1 VEFRLLG
8 LLEVTDDDGRAIEI
22 VRGHESGL
30 LALLLLHANDAL
42 SPERIVDE
50 LWAGAPPENARKSVH
65 IYISRLR
72 KALGAERIET
82 TPAGY
87 LLRVA
92 PDELDVS
99 HFESL
104 AAEGRDALDRGA
116 AEDAEIV
123 FDRALALWRVA
134 PLADYRFEAFAQT
147 EARRLEQLHAA
158 VVADRV
164 DARIACGRPHLV
176 VQEAEALIEQAPFW
190 ERPRAQLMRALYLT
204 GRQADALEAYRR
216 TRDLLRDELGVE
228 PGPELQRLER
238 QILNHDPELGE
249 PTPPPRPL
257 IRQRR
262 FQLIAATTLT
272 LAAAVVSVAVA
283 FSRGGES
290 PSNRPNVTNPTQAVS
305 AIDPQTNR
313 VVATTAVGRYPDR
326 IAYDRNAVWVIN
338 SQDRTISRIDPRTRL
353 VVHTFAP
360 GPIVTDLVV
369 YADALWVTAP
379 IANRLLRLDEST
391 DEVTSRISVS
401 DPLWV
406 APGSERLWVA
416 GDTLLSVDPAA
427 AKATVVFDPH
437 FRHSPH
443 PNADAGSGGIVVF
456 GRWVFADGAGR
467 QLFRVDPAAG
477 VLKESRQLHP
487 FESTSRMVA
496 ANGSLWLTHGDGN
509 DLMRLDPLSLEL
521 TLDIHVGSQPVGV
534 AFGAGTLWV
543 ANSGDGTVM
552 RVDPTSGR
560 ILATI
565 RVGGTPYNVAFV
577 HGLAWVTIL

>member
-1 VEFRLLG
+1 MEFRLLG

-22 VRGHESGL
+22 ARGHESGL
-30 LALLLLHANDAL
+30 LALLLLHANEAL

-50 LWAGAPPENARKSVH
+50 LWAGAPPENARKSVQ

-72 KALGAERIET
+72 KALGAERIDT

-92 PDELDVS
+92 PDELDVA

-104 AAEGRDALDRGA
+104 AAEGRAALDRGA

-123 FDRALALWRVA
+123 FNRALALWSVA
-134 PLADYRFEAFAQT
+134 PLADYRFDAFALT
-147 EARRLEQLHAA
+147 EARRLEELHAA

-204 GRQADALEAYRR
+204 GRQADALEVYRR
-216 TRDLLRDELGVE
+216 TRDMLQDELGVE

-262 FQLIAATTLT
+262 FQLIAATTLM
-272 LAAAVVSVAVA
+272 LAAAVVSVAAA

-313 VVATTAVGRYPDR
+313 VVATTTVGRYPNR
-326 IAYDRNAVWVIN
+326 IAYDRNAVWVLN

-360 GPIVTDLVV
+360 GETVTDLVV
-369 YADALWVTAP
+369 YAGALWVTAP
-379 IANRLLRLDEST
+379 LANRLLRLDEYT
-391 DEVTSRISVS
+391 DEVTSRISMTN
-401 DPLWV
+401 PLWV
-406 APGSERLWVA
+406 ASGSERLWVA
-416 GDTLLSVDPAA
+416 GNTLLRVDPAA

-437 FRHSPH
+437 FRDMPPSA
-443 PNADAGSGGIVVF
+443 NADSGGIVVF
-456 GRWVFADGAGR
+456 GRWVFADQAGV
-467 QLFRVDPAAG
+467 QLLRVDPAAG
-477 VLKESRQLHP
+477 VLKASRRLHR

-552 RVDPTSGR
+552 RVDPATGR

-565 RVGGTPYNVAFV
+565 HVGGTPYEMTFA
-577 HGLAWVTIL
+577 HHLAWVTIL